1 MFAESCFKERFVIIE
16 LSHSFIIEVFI
27 IYFFF
32 MLLSFM
38 CLQVVFHIEP
48 YKERD
53 EVNMFTNVK
62 YIIEK

>member
-1 MFAESCFKERFVIIE
+1 
-16 LSHSFIIEVFI
+16 
-27 IYFFF
+27 

-38 CLQVVFHIEP
+38 FLQVVFHIEP

-53 EVNMFTNVK
+53 EVTMFTNVK

>member
-1 MFAESCFKERFVIIE
+1 MLLLKV
-16 LSHSFIIEVFI
+16 
-27 IYFFF
+27 FF
-32 MLLSFM
+32 MLLSFT

-48 YKERD
+48 YKGRD